1 MFQPRRRKH
10 SKHAKHQWDRP
21 PAGQRVVARAA
32 FAPALFA
39 AILLVLVTP
48 RSIAAPYAHTTR
60 LSESPIELHPE
71 PAAAPLKQ
79 GSAVEHL
86 GDTIAAPE
94 INPFMEALLSWN
106 VDVPPGAGVRFE
118 VRVGLRDRSAD
129 GSEALTYSWSDWLFL
144 GEWGDLPPRLPIR
157 TEFEFASTGGKPRA
171 RGGIEVDALVSD
183 QPLDAI
189 QWRAVAVRGLP
200 IAPAHDPGATTRPI
214 VIRRVAICTTA
225 SLDKT
230 PQHVPLAPRT
240 PPGRISSA
248 ESLAR
253 AVHGYAI
260 DVPFRSQRTPDP
272 LLSGRLCSP
281 TSVSMVLASHGVSRP
296 VFDVSSRAY
305 DIRHDI
311 FGNWPRNIQAAY
323 ALGVP
328 GYLTRFSQW
337 SDVYNT
343 LDAGTPLVVSIQVK
357 KGELRGAPYSETGG
371 HLIVVRGYDAAGDLL
386 VNDPASGEESKG
398 RLVYKR
404 EDLQKVWMERT
415 LGTTYVLSPL
425 K

>member
-1 MFQPRRRKH
+1 M
-10 SKHAKHQWDRP
+10 RP
-21 PAGQRVVARAA
+21 LQLILVTSFMIDARAA
-32 FAPALFA
+32 D
-39 AILLVLVTP
+39 
-48 RSIAAPYAHTTR
+48 AAPFVHQLR
-60 LSESPIELHPE
+60 FLDQPVELT
-71 PAAAPLKQ
+71 PASADT
-79 GSAVEHL
+79 GSAFGSFSEHV
-86 GDTIAAPE
+86 GDVVASPE
-94 INPFMEALLSWN
+94 INPFVEALVSWN

-118 VRVGLRDRSAD
+118 VRVGLRDTHPD
-129 GSEALTYSWSDWLFL
+129 GSKALTYSWSEWLYV
-144 GEWGDLPPRLPIR
+144 GEWGDLPPRIAIR
-157 TEFEFASTGGKPRA
+157 TGFEFPGGEREKPRA
-171 RGGIEVDALVSD
+171 RGGVEVDALVSD

-189 QWRAVAVRGLP
+189 QWRAIGVRGLAV
-200 IAPAHDPGATTRPI
+200 APGHDPGAATRPI

-230 PQHVPLAPRT
+230 PVHVPLSART

-253 AVHGYAI
+253 ALGGYSVE
-260 DVPFRSQRTPDP
+260 VPFRSQRTPDP

-281 TSVSMVLASHGVSRP
+281 TSVSMVMATHGVVRP

-305 DIRHDI
+305 DPRHDI

-343 LDAGTPLVVSIQVK
+343 LDAGTPLIISIQAK
-357 KGELRGAPYSETGG
+357 KGELRGAPYGETGG

-386 VNDPASGEESKG
+386 VNDPASGEETKG
-398 RLVYKR
+398 RLVYRR
-404 EDLQKVWMERT
+404 EDLQKVWLERT
-415 LGTTYVLSPL
+415 LGTTYVLQPL

>member
-1 MFQPRRRKH
+1 MFCHYFH
-10 SKHAKHQWDRP
+10 SGLA
-21 PAGQRVVARAA
+21 VVAT
-32 FAPALFA
+32 LGQ
-39 AILLVLVTP
+39 VC
-48 RSIAAPYAHTTR
+48 
-60 LSESPIELHPE
+60 
-71 PAAAPLKQ
+71 AAPLVHQ
-79 GSAVEHL
+79 LRLQDQA
-86 GDTIAAPE
+86 IE
-94 INPFMEALLSWN
+94 INPPAAVAPATLGNCAEHQGEVSAAPDINPFIEALLSWN

-118 VRVGLRDRSAD
+118 VRVGLRDQNDD
-129 GSEALTYSWSDWLFL
+129 GSPALTYAWSDWLYL
-144 GEWGDLPPRLPIR
+144 GEWGDLPPRLPVR
-157 TEFEFASTGGKPRA
+157 TDFVFHSPSSAGKPRA
-171 RGGIEVDALVSD
+171 SGSIAVDALVSD

-189 QWRAVAVRGLP
+189 QWRAIATRGMAL
-200 IAPAHDPGATTRPI
+200 APAHDPGATTRPI
-214 VIRRVAICTTA
+214 VICRIALCTTS
-225 SLDKT
+225 SLEKT
-230 PQHVPLAPRT
+230 PLHVPATPRT

-253 AVHGYAI
+253 AIHGYSI

-305 DIRHDI
+305 DPRHDI

-343 LDAGTPLVVSIQVK
+343 LDAGTPLIVSIQAK
-357 KGELRGAPYSETGG
+357 RGELRGAPYSETGG

-386 VNDPASGEESKG
+386 VNDPASGEEAKG

-404 EDLQKVWMERT
+404 DDLQKVWFERT
-415 LGTTYVLSPL
+415 LGTTYVLLAPSGSVAPR
-425 K
+425 

>member
-1 MFQPRRRKH
+1 MFQPRPPKQT
-10 SKHAKHQWDRP
+10 KHQWDRP
-21 PAGQRVVARAA
+21 PAGQRSIARAA
-32 FAPALFA
+32 FVRTLFA
-39 AILLVLVTP
+39 AILLVSVAPGST
-48 RSIAAPYAHTTR
+48 AAPYLHTTR
-60 LSESPIELHPE
+60 LSETPIELHPE
-71 PAAAPLKQ
+71 PAAPRLTQ
-79 GSAVEHL
+79 GPAVEHL
-86 GDTIAAPE
+86 GGTIAVPE
-94 INPFMEALLSWN
+94 IKPFIEALLSWN

-118 VRVGLRDRSAD
+118 VRVGLRDRNAD
-129 GSEALTYSWSDWLFL
+129 GSEALTYTWSDWLFL

-157 TEFEFASTGGKPRA
+157 TEFSIAAATGGKPRA
-171 RGGIEVDALVSD
+171 RGSVEVDVVVSD
-183 QPLDAI
+183 VPLDAI
-189 QWRAVAVRGLP
+189 QWRAIGVRGLP
-200 IAPAHDPGATTRPI
+200 IAPAHDPGAMTRAI
-214 VIRRVAICTTA
+214 VIRRIALCTTA

-230 PQHVPLAPRT
+230 PLQVPVAPST

-253 AVHGYAI
+253 AIHGHNI

-281 TSVSMVLASHGVSRP
+281 TCVSMVLASHGVSRP

-343 LDAGTPLVVSIQVK
+343 LDAGTPLIVSIQAK

-404 EDLQKVWMERT
+404 EDLQKVWFERT
-415 LGTTYVLSPL
+415 LGTTYVLT

>member
-1 MFQPRRRKH
+1 MFQPRP
-10 SKHAKHQWDRP
+10 SKQTKHQWDRP
-21 PAGQRVVARAA
+21 LAGQRMIARAA
-32 FAPALFA
+32 RLPTLFVMV
-39 AILLVLVTP
+39 LLVLAAPQTT
-48 RSIAAPYAHTTR
+48 AAPYVHTSR
-60 LSESPIELHPE
+60 FSEAPIELRPD
-71 PAAAPLKQ
+71 PAAAPFTL
-79 GSAVEHL
+79 GSTVEHR
-86 GDTIAAPE
+86 GDIVASPE
-94 INPFMEALLSWN
+94 IHPFIEALLSWN

-118 VRVGLRDRSAD
+118 VRVALRDRNAD
-129 GSEALTYSWSDWLFL
+129 GSLALNYTWSEWLFL
-144 GEWGDLPPRLPIR
+144 GDWGDLPPRLPIR
-157 TEFEFASTGGKPRA
+157 TEFEFAFLGGDTPRA
-171 RGGIEVDALVSD
+171 RGAVEIDAIVSD
-183 QPLDAI
+183 APLDAI

-200 IAPAHDPGATTRPI
+200 IAPAHDPGALTRPI
-214 VIRRVAICTTA
+214 IIHRVALCTTA

-230 PQHVPLAPRT
+230 PLHVPVASRT

-253 AVHGYAI
+253 AIHGYDI

-337 SDVYNT
+337 SDVYNS
-343 LDAGTPLVVSIQVK
+343 LDAGTPLIVSIQAK

-386 VNDPASGEESKG
+386 VNDPASGEEAKG

-404 EDLQKVWMERT
+404 EDLQKVWFERT
-415 LGTTYVLSPL
+415 LGTTYVLT

>member
-1 MFQPRRRKH
+1 MFCHYFQSGLAVAVTLGQVCAAPFV
-10 SKHAKHQWDRP
+10 HQLRLQDQAIEISP
-21 PAGQRVVARAA
+21 PAAV
-32 FAPALFA
+32 APAIVGNAAEYQGEVFA
-39 AILLVLVTP
+39 AP
-48 RSIAAPYAHTTR
+48 
-60 LSESPIELHPE
+60 
-71 PAAAPLKQ
+71 
-79 GSAVEHL
+79 
-86 GDTIAAPE
+86 D
-94 INPFMEALLSWN
+94 INPFVEALLSWN

-118 VRVGLRDRSAD
+118 VRVGLRDQNAD
-129 GSEALTYSWSDWLFL
+129 GSPALTHAWSDWMYI
-144 GEWGDLPPRLPIR
+144 GEWGDLPPRMPIR
-157 TEFEFASTGGKPRA
+157 SDFAFPPLAGGTPRA
-171 RGGIEVDALVSD
+171 RGAVETDVLVSE

-189 QWRAVAVRGLP
+189 QWRAIATRGMA
-200 IAPAHDPGATTRPI
+200 IAPAHDSGATTRPI
-214 VIRRVAICTTA
+214 VIRRVALCTTS
-225 SLDKT
+225 SLEKT
-230 PQHVPLAPRT
+230 PLHVPATSRT

-253 AVHGYAI
+253 AMHGYAI

-281 TSVSMVLASHGVSRP
+281 TSVSMVLAANGVSRP

-305 DIRHDI
+305 DSRHDI

-343 LDAGTPLVVSIQVK
+343 LDAGTPLIVSIQAK

-386 VNDPASGEESKG
+386 INDPASGEEAKG

-415 LGTTYVLSPL
+415 LGTTYVLT

>member
-1 MFQPRRRKH
+1 MAVSFVMACVL
-10 SKHAKHQWDRP
+10 SSLS
-21 PAGQRVVARAA
+21 
-32 FAPALFA
+32 APAA
-39 AILLVLVTP
+39 H
-48 RSIAAPYAHTTR
+48 AAPFAHQTLTR
-60 LSESPIELHPE
+60 DDPVELAPPLPKAGALIGNPAEHVGEIFASPSI
-71 PAAAPLKQ
+71 Q
-79 GSAVEHL
+79 
-86 GDTIAAPE
+86 
-94 INPFMEALLSWN
+94 PFVEALLSWN

-118 VRVGLRDRSAD
+118 MRVGLRDRNAD
-129 GSEALTYSWSDWLFL
+129 GSEALTYAWSDWLFL

-157 TEFEFASTGGKPRA
+157 TEFEFAAATGDKPRA
-171 RGGIEVDALVSD
+171 CGGIEVDALASD

-189 QWRAVAVRGLP
+189 QWRALAVRGLP
-200 IAPAHDPGATTRPI
+200 IAPAHDPGAITRPI
-214 VIRRVAICTTA
+214 VIRRVALCTTS

-230 PQHVPLAPRT
+230 PLHVPVSART

-248 ESLAR
+248 ESLSR
-253 AVHGYAI
+253 AINGYAI

-328 GYLTRFSQW
+328 GYLTRFAQW

-343 LDAGTPLVVSIQVK
+343 LDAGKPLIVSIQAK

-386 VNDPASGEESKG
+386 VNDPASGEEAKG

-404 EDLQKVWMERT
+404 EDLQKVWFERT
-415 LGTTYVLSPL
+415 LGTTYVLT

>member
-1 MFQPRRRKH
+1 MFQPRPPKQT
-10 SKHAKHQWDRP
+10 KHQWDRP
-21 PAGQRVVARAA
+21 PAGQRRIARAT
-32 FAPALFA
+32 FVPTLFA
-39 AILLVLVTP
+39 AILLVLAAP
-48 RSIAAPYAHTTR
+48 RSTAAPYVHATR
-60 LSESPIELHPE
+60 LSETPIELHPD
-71 PAAAPLKQ
+71 PAAAPLTQ
-79 GSAVEHL
+79 GPAVEHI

-94 INPFMEALLSWN
+94 INPFIEALLSWN

-118 VRVGLRDRSAD
+118 ARVGLRDRNPD
-129 GSEALTYSWSDWLFL
+129 GSEALTYSWSDWLYL
-144 GEWGDLPPRLPIR
+144 GDWGDLPPKLPIR
-157 TEFEFASTGGKPRA
+157 TEFELPSLAGTNPRA
-171 RGGIEVDALVSD
+171 RGGIEIDALVSD

-214 VIRRVAICTTA
+214 VIRRVALCTTA

-230 PQHVPLAPRT
+230 PLHVSVPPRT

-248 ESLAR
+248 ESLSR
-253 AVHGYAI
+253 AMNGYAI

-305 DIRHDI
+305 DSRHDI

-343 LDAGTPLVVSIQVK
+343 LDAGTPLIVSIQAK

-386 VNDPASGEESKG
+386 VNDPASGEEAKG

-404 EDLQKVWMERT
+404 EDLQKVWFERT
-415 LGTTYVLSPL
+415 LGTTYVLT

>member
-1 MFQPRRRKH
+1 MTH
-10 SKHAKHQWDRP
+10 
-21 PAGQRVVARAA
+21 ARAA
-32 FAPALFA
+32 PQVSHQTSVFAQA
-39 AILLVLVTP
+39 V
-48 RSIAAPYAHTTR
+48 
-60 LSESPIELHPE
+60 ELHVL
-71 PAAAPLKQ
+71 PASDGQTQ
-79 GSAVEHL
+79 GLPVEHL
-86 GDTIAAPE
+86 GDIVTSAE
-94 INPFMEALLSWN
+94 VNPFVEALLSWN

-118 VRVGLRDRSAD
+118 MRIGLRDQNPD
-129 GSEALTYSWSDWLFL
+129 GSLALTYIWSDWLYL
-144 GEWGDLPPRLPIR
+144 GEWGDLPPKLPIR
-157 TEFEFASTGGKPRA
+157 TEFEFASPGGGKPRA

-183 QPLDAI
+183 TPLDAI

-200 IAPAHDPGATTRPI
+200 IVPAHDPGAITRPI
-214 VIRRVAICTTA
+214 VIRRVALCTTA

-230 PQHVPLAPRT
+230 PLHVPVAPRT

-253 AVHGYAI
+253 AINGYNI

-281 TSVSMVLASHGVSRP
+281 TSVSMVLASRGVSRP

-337 SDVYNT
+337 SEVYNT
-343 LDAGTPLVVSIQVK
+343 LDAGTPLIASIQAK

-386 VNDPASGEESKG
+386 VNDPASGEEAKG

-404 EDLQKVWMERT
+404 EDLQKVWFERT
-415 LGTTYVLSPL
+415 LGTTYVLLSPNGAVAPR
-425 K
+425 